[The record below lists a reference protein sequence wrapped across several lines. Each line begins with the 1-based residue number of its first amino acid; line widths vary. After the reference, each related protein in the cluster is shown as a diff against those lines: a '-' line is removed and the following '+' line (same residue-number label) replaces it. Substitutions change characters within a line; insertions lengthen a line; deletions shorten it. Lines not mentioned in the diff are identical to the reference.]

1 MSEEENV
8 EKILSNE
15 KPKSYVAEGATL
27 KCSCGDK
34 ECKLKLPNRKSIL
47 IQGKLQ
53 ANIMDFKPNV
63 NIPPFGKCR
72 SLINPTVAAATA
84 ANEGRLKKMPCI
96 PNVTMPWIFGKEDT
110 LADGAPAL
118 LDCSMNMC
126 VWGGKISI
134 ADDGQNVK
142 SARPKDEE
150 RIKMGKEKLNNG
162 GMMMLIGL
170 GALLTGIAIVTLPL
184 SIPTL
189 LVGAGV
195 SVAVATATGVTVGAG
210 IAAVGATV
218 MKTGGSEAFEGAQDV
233 AHGNAGSDRSS
244 FNPVRDIDFRGNQG
258 AYDQAKGILTTV
270 AAVGTILLAPVVEMN
285 APSTAPNPGK
295 TNATEQT
302 AKAGNTAAGKFKL
315 AKGWGKSTT
324 SALRLKSGKI
334 DAVGQ
339 TKAAANAGTRPVT
352 GGERYS
358 SVRFR
363 GKTRV
368 NGETIDISRKVY
380 QRNDIDWNRVD
391 PETGLTN
398 LQLAQK
404 GRAPYWNDGTKIELH
419 HLLQKEPSSMVE
431 IPASLHDKY
440 SKILHGLV
448 ENGGS
453 FRNNPVL
460 EKQYNNFRSQYWRWR
475 AEHL

>member
-1 MSEEENV
+1 
-8 EKILSNE
+8 
-15 KPKSYVAEGATL
+15 
-27 KCSCGDK
+27 
-34 ECKLKLPNRKSIL
+34 
-47 IQGKLQ
+47 
-53 ANIMDFKPNV
+53 MDFKPNV

-96 PNVTMPWIFGKEDT
+96 PNVTMHWIFGKEDT

-126 VWGGKISI
+126 VWCGKISI

-150 RIKMGKEKLNNG
+150 RIKMGKEKLNDG

-233 AHGNAGSDRSS
+233 AYGNAGSDRSS

-285 APSTAPNPGK
+285 ASSTVPNPGK

-315 AKGWGKSTT
+315 ARGWGKSTT

-339 TKAAANAGTRPVT
+339 TKAAANAGTRANIK
-352 GGERYS
+352 GA
-358 SVRFR
+358 
-363 GKTRV
+363 GKGNAGASEV
-368 NGETIDISRKVY
+368 SKVLNRKG
-380 QRNDIDWNRVD
+380 N
-391 PETGLTN
+391 
-398 LQLAQK
+398 
-404 GRAPYWNDGTKIELH
+404 PYPK
-419 HLLQKEPSSMVE
+419 VE
-431 IPASLHDKY
+431 IEGYGEIPHPKGPYVPNNTKTLRPRFTEAYKKQFKEWWINQGRPWPKGEVNIHHIKPL
-440 SKILHGLV
+440 SKGGDNSFQNLV
-448 ENGGS
+448 PLVQPEQHQPFTNWWRS
-453 FRNNPVL
+453 FP
-460 EKQYNNFRSQYWRWR
+460 
-475 AEHL
+475 